1 MNWTLFIIVA
11 GAFQGILLSLV
22 IFKKHRNEKANVWL
36 SAFIL
41 TFALI
46 TLSDVFDRTVE
57 MHQNGALLHLFD
69 WSIFLLG
76 PFLLMYL
83 REMTGEKY
91 QKRNGW
97 FLHFLPAAITLLI
110 YVLFYTMPSNG
121 KIEMVLTE
129 QREEAVG
136 NPGFLVLL
144 IAAQTMFYF
153 LYGFMILSRYSRRL
167 KEKYSAIEK
176 RNLDW
181 LKIFIGIILLTW
193 IIWIFA
199 IYTSSG
205 LARIMDDMCFPIVVY
220 IFGYIGISQV
230 DMGQVR
236 AALSSSDGGDIESK
250 VQSISTVDKKDD
262 KAVIRYER
270 SSLTSEKAEILK
282 QKLDTLMLHERP
294 YLEDDLSLRELA
306 DRLEVFPHHLS
317 QLLNEHYGQN
327 FFDYINSY
335 RAQEVKNMLLNP
347 NQKDESIL
355 SIAFT
360 CGFNSKA
367 TFNAFFKKQTGQ
379 TPRQFRAQ
387 CESQKAQ
394 ST

>member
-1 MNWTLFIIVA
+1 MFVIVA

-22 IFKKHRNEKANVWL
+22 ISKRHHNKKANVWL

-57 MHQNGALLHLFD
+57 MHQNSTLLHLFD

-91 QKRNGW
+91 QKKNSW
-97 FLHFLPAAITLLI
+97 FFHFLPAAVALLI
-110 YVLFYTMPSNG
+110 YFLFFTMPSDE
-121 KIEMVLTE
+121 KIKMVLAE
-129 QREEAVG
+129 QLEQAGG

-144 IAAQTMFYF
+144 IAIQIMYYF
-153 LYGFMILSRYSRRL
+153 VCGLMILSRYSRRL
-167 KEKYSAIEK
+167 KDKYSAIEK

-181 LKIFIGIILLTW
+181 LRIFVGINLLTW

-199 IYTSSG
+199 LYTSNNIVR
-205 LARIMDDMCFPIVVY
+205 LLDDICFPIAVY
-220 IFGYIGISQV
+220 LLGYVGISQA
-230 DMGQVR
+230 DLGQVR
-236 AALSSSDGGDIESK
+236 SVISTNEDGEIEEKEQSD
-250 VQSISTVDKKDD
+250 STVDKK
-262 KAVIRYER
+262 KGKKVTRYER
-270 SSLTSEKAEILK
+270 SGLTADKALTLRH
-282 QKLDTLMLHERP
+282 KLDHLMLHEKP
-294 YLEDDLSLRELA
+294 YLEEDLDLRELA
-306 DRLEVFPHHLS
+306 ERLEVFPHHLS
-317 QLLNEHYGQN
+317 QLLNEHYSKN

-335 RAQEVKNMLLNP
+335 RAQEVKSMLSDPSHKN
-347 NQKDESIL
+347 ESIL
-355 SIAFT
+355 SIAFS

-367 TFNAFFKKQTGQ
+367 TFNSFFKKHTGQ

-387 CESQKAQ
+387 YKSQKIQ

>member
-1 MNWTLFIIVA
+1 MSWTLFIIVA
-11 GAFQGILLSLV
+11 GALQGILLSLV
-22 IFKKHRNEKANVWL
+22 IFKKHHNEKANVWL

-41 TFALI
+41 TFAFI
-46 TLSDVFDRTVE
+46 TLSDVFDRTVGI
-57 MHQNGALLHLFD
+57 HQNSALLHLFD

-97 FLHFLPAAITLLI
+97 FLHFLPAAIALLI
-110 YVLFYTMPSNG
+110 YVLFYTMSSVE
-121 KIEMVLTE
+121 KIKIVLME
-129 QREEAVG
+129 QREEAGG

-144 IAAQTMFYF
+144 IAVQMIIYF
-153 LYGFMILSRYSRRL
+153 LYGFSILSRYSRRL

-181 LKIFIGIILLTW
+181 LRIILGINLLMW

-199 IYTSSG
+199 LYTSSSI
-205 LARIMDDMCFPIVVY
+205 ARILDDICFPIVVY
-220 IFGYIGISQV
+220 LFGYIGISQT

-236 AALSSSDGGDIESK
+236 TAISSIDSGDIESK
-250 VQSISTVDKKDD
+250 VQSISTVDKIEE

-270 SSLTSEKAEILK
+270 SGLTSDKAEILK
-282 QKLDTLMLHERP
+282 HKLDTLMLNERP

-335 RAQEVKNMLLNP
+335 RAQEVKNMLSDP

-379 TPRQFRAQ
+379 TPRQFRAD
-387 CESQKAQ
+387 CESKKV
-394 ST
+394 